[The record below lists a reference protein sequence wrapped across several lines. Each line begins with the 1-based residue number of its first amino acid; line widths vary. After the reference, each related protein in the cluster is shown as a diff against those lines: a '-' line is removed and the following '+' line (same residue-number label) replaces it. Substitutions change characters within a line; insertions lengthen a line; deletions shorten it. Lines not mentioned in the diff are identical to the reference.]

1 MSQPRRN
8 VTRRNVTRL
17 VLGHGI
23 NEAWQKIS
31 NGAIMPGRTI
41 AEMLWTETFPFDHP
55 NFRIQQLVTFR
66 LGWLMSLP
74 VVHEKPGARW

>member
-1 MSQPRRN
+1 MSQP
-8 VTRRNVTRL
+8 RRNVTRL

-23 NEAWQKIS
+23 NEAWQNTHTRVS
-31 NGAIMPGRTI
+31 NAIIQRKLD

>member
-1 MSQPRRN
+1 MSQP
-8 VTRRNVTRL
+8 RRNVTRL

-41 AEMLWTETFPFDHP
+41 AELCEEP
-55 NFRIQQLVTFR
+55 R
-66 LGWLMSLP
+66 
-74 VVHEKPGARW
+74 